1 MVPAALVA
9 IAYVRWHAFRSFL
22 SVSLVLP
29 VVGLL
34 GFVATVPL
42 AVDDAAGA
50 NIPVATR
57 IPVVLVIFDEFPV
70 SSLMRAD
77 GSLDTVRYPNFARLA
92 RNGTWYPRATT
103 VHDSTSHAVPAI
115 LTGQLPRKGE
125 LPTLKD
131 HPDNLFTLLGE
142 RYTIHSFEQVTRLC
156 PSRYCPRTRAEVPLV
171 DRQRGLLYDV
181 SVGYLHGRC
190 DTGCRRLASAGAG
203 LARARRS
210 TFASECSVPS
220 T

>member
-1 MVPAALVA
+1 M
-9 IAYVRWHAFRSFL
+9 I
-22 SVSLVLP
+22 
-29 VVGLL
+29 GLL

-50 NIPVATR
+50 NVPVATR
-57 IPVVLVIFDEFPV
+57 TPVVLVVFDEFPV

-92 RNGTWYPRATT
+92 RDGTWYPRATT
-103 VHDSTSHAVPAI
+103 VHDSTTQAVPAI

-142 RYTIHSFEQVTRLC
+142 RYAIRIV
-156 PSRYCPRTRAEVPLV
+156 RAGDAPLPVPL
-171 DRQRGLLYDV
+171 LPPH
-181 SVGYLHGRC
+181 S
-190 DTGCRRLASAGAG
+190 
-203 LARARRS
+203 
-210 TFASECSVPS
+210 P
-220 T
+220 